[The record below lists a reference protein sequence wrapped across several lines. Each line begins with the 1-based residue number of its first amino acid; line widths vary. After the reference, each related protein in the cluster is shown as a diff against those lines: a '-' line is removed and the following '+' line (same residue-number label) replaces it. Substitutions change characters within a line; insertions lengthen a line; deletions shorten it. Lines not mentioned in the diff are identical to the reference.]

1 METPVIATPLDNR
14 LREALAR
21 VGAVMRADDWI
32 RARDMGLNPAQM
44 AILEATEGHES
55 GLGVKNIALRLGVSQ
70 PSVTESVSALERK
83 GYVVR
88 QPALGDRRA
97 VMVCITEAGRQSLS
111 AGKAA
116 QGAADRATRALSEA
130 EQADL
135 LISLI
140 KMIRHL
146 QEAGAI
152 PVQRMCASCRYF
164 RPFAHADRARPH
176 QCDFVN
182 ASFGQRDLRIECRE
196 HETAPPDSRA
206 AIWEAFQG
214 GLSTLHAT

>member
-14 LREALAR
+14 LREAFAR

-70 PSVTESVSALERK
+70 PSVTESVSTLERK
-83 GYVVR
+83 GYIVK
-88 QPALGDRRA
+88 
-97 VMVCITEAGRQSLS
+97 QSLS